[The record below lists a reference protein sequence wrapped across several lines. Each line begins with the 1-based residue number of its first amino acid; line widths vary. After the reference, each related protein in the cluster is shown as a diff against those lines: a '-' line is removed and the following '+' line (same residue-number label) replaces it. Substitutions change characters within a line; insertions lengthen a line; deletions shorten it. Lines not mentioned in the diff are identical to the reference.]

1 MGDQQSAPDH
11 TVTRAVVWKG
21 LDETRLELALVQ
33 LTSLGL
39 RASVTQLG
47 TRPVPYRLSYQLTT
61 APDLATEELVAV
73 SEGAGWRRRL
83 ELRRS
88 ASAAWSSSG
97 EAEGQSDLPPMEERA
112 DLSDAIDCDVGRSPL
127 TNTLPV
133 LRLGLLDGGE
143 AELAMA
149 WVSVPDL
156 RVLRSEQRYE
166 FVSADRG
173 QVVIRYV
180 GRHRSYV
187 GELTFDREGIVLHY
201 PGLAV
206 VTTAR

>member
-1 MGDQQSAPDH
+1 MAVDVLSAR
-11 TVTRAVVWKG
+11 RAVVWEG
-21 LDETRLELALVQ
+21 LDEARLELALIH
-33 LTSLGL
+33 LTPIEL
-39 RASVTQLG
+39 RASVTQVG
-47 TRPVPYRLSYQLTT
+47 TRPVPYRLWYH
-61 APDLATEELVAV
+61 LATASGFRTQELVAV

-83 ELRRS
+83 ELRRGPDG
-88 ASAAWSSSG
+88 AWSSDVES
-97 EAEGQSDLPPMEERA
+97 EGDADLPQMEDLT

-133 LRLGLLDGGE
+133 RRLDLLDGGE

-166 FVSADRG
+166 FVSANEG
-173 QVVIRYV
+173 EVIIRYV

-187 GELTFDREGIVLHY
+187 GELTFDRDGIVLLY
-201 PGLAV
+201 PDLARRL
-206 VTTAR
+206 AR

>member
-1 MGDQQSAPDH
+1 MAARDVPAP
-11 TVTRAVVWKG
+11 RAVVWDG
-21 LDETRLELALVQ
+21 LDEARLELAFVH
-33 LTSLGL
+33 LTPTDL
-39 RASVTQLG
+39 RASVTQVG
-47 TRPVPYRLSYQLTT
+47 TQPMPYRLSYHLAT
-61 APDLATEELVAV
+61 APGFRTQELVAV

-83 ELRRS
+83 ELRCGPDGT
-88 ASAAWSSSG
+88 WSSAIES
-97 EAEGQSDLPPMEERA
+97 EGQANLPQIGELP

-143 AELAMA
+143 AQLAMA

-166 FVSADRG
+166 FVSAGPDE
-173 QVVIRYV
+173 VIIRYV

-187 GELTFDREGIVLHY
+187 GELAFDRDGIVLDY
-201 PGLAV
+201 PGLARRLV
-206 VTTAR
+206 R